1 MSLESAA
8 PVICLASASP
18 RRRDLLWQI
27 GVPHKAVSADLDER
41 ALPGESPDDYVER
54 LALEKAMTVRNRG
67 ERLPVLAAD
76 TAVVLEGTIYGKP
89 TDRAD
94 ALAMLGKL
102 SGRVHQVLTAVA
114 LATERSVE
122 LRVSAATVRLRE
134 LTLAE
139 REAYWQTGEPS
150 GKAGAY
156 AIQGF
161 GAVFVESLSG
171 SYTAVVGLPL
181 AETAA
186 LLRTAGLAYW
196 QGRRA

>member
-1 MSLESAA
+1 MSLELPA
-8 PVICLASASP
+8 PVLCLASASP

-27 GVPHKAVSADLDER
+27 GVPHKAVPADLDER
-41 ALPGESPDDYVER
+41 ALPGESPQDYVER
-54 LALEKAMTVRNRG
+54 LALEKAMSVRNRR

-89 TDRAD
+89 VDRAD
-94 ALAMLGKL
+94 ALAMLGRL
-102 SGRVHQVLTAVA
+102 SGRVHQVITAVA
-114 LATERSVE
+114 LATERSLEVR
-122 LRVSAATVRLRE
+122 LSAASVRLRE

-139 REAYWQTGEPS
+139 REAYWQTGEPP
-150 GKAGAY
+150 GKAGGY

-181 AETAA
+181 AETAE
-186 LLRTAGLAYW
+186 LLRAAGLAYW
-196 QGRRA
+196 QGRGA

>member
-1 MSLESAA
+1 MSPELPA
-8 PVICLASASP
+8 PVLCLASASP

-27 GVPHKAVSADLDER
+27 GVPHKAVPANLDER
-41 ALPGESPDDYVER
+41 TLAGGSPHDYVER
-54 LALEKAMTVRNRG
+54 LALEKAMAVRNRG

-89 TDRAD
+89 ADRAD

-102 SGRVHQVLTAVA
+102 SGRAHQVITAVA

-122 LRVSAATVRLRE
+122 VRVNTTSVRLRE

-139 REAYWQTGEPS
+139 REAYWQTGEPR
-150 GKAGAY
+150 GKAGGY

-171 SYTAVVGLPL
+171 SYPAVVGLPL
-181 AETAA
+181 AETAE
-186 LLRTAGLAYW
+186 LLRAVGLACW
-196 QGRRA
+196 QGRGA